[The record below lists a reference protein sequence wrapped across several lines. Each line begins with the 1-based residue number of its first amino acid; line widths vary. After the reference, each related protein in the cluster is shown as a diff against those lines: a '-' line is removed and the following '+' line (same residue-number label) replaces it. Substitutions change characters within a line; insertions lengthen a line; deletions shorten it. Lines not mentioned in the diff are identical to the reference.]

1 MRDRVS
7 DADESEGESEFD
19 APDDDDWL
27 PPRGRFPP
35 GHVPPPVADEKEE
48 EKDPVPRRLPL
59 ADEEYIVEG
68 DTDPDEEE
76 EGLNDG
82 PEKSLEL
89 LAIPRQVN
97 EVAGGKAYFLAHWDH
112 FVGWFF
118 LYNEKVMGD
127 PEKLQLLLN
136 RKVGLYK
143 INSVDP
149 A

>member
-1 MRDRVS
+1 MRRRVERMRDRVS

-19 APDDDDWL
+19 APD
-27 PPRGRFPP
+27 
-35 GHVPPPVADEKEE
+35 E
-48 EKDPVPRRLPL
+48 
-59 ADEEYIVEG
+59 
-68 DTDPDEEE
+68 
-76 EGLNDG
+76 

-112 FVGWFF
+112 FVRWFF
-118 LYNEKVMGD
+118 LNDTKVKGD

-136 RKVGLYK
+136 SKVGMYN